1 MKLLFASHVTLRF
14 MKLINFSRGIT
25 EFLYR
30 SPHHLQLLYVIS
42 ARFVSIISWY
52 FFCLDDRA
60 LLCNDC
66 DGAIHICNSHQ
77 RFLLS
82 GVQAS
87 DQSLTESSGCS
98 TNLISETYQ
107 IQSKASLNSQYSS
120 EENEAGNSGETDKT
134 PSVIL
139 SP

>member
-1 MKLLFASHVTLRF
+1 MKLLFASPVTLQF
-14 MKLINFSRGIT
+14 MKLIKFSRGIT

-30 SPHHLQLLYVIS
+30 KLHPPHHLQLLY
-42 ARFVSIISWY
+42 RKGY

-66 DGAIHICNSHQ
+66 DGAIHIS
-77 RFLLS
+77 
-82 GVQAS
+82 S

-120 EENEAGNSGETDKT
+120 KENEARNSGETDKT
-134 PSVIL
+134 PYAS
-139 SP
+139 